1 MDGSKD
7 LISGIIRDLDTLYVL
22 GGSLLVRLID
32 RRGVLLVRPGVR
44 QRMIRCDTNIEGP
57 GLTSKN

>member
-1 MDGSKD
+1 M
-7 LISGIIRDLDTLYVL
+7 
-22 GGSLLVRLID
+22 RLID

-57 GLTSKN
+57 GLTRKN